1 MAQSTKPRKI
11 IVSMTSYPAR
21 ILGVSKVL
29 ETIFTQTRTPDEIV
43 LWLADSQFPNKM
55 DDLPRELIEI
65 VEKGKITLRWC
76 NDLKP
81 HKKYFYAF
89 KSYPDD
95 LLITVDDDILHR
107 SDLIEIL
114 YQSYLQNPNAVST
127 YRAHLIV
134 TTKQGK
140 ILPYNMWPKEIDN
153 YLYLPSHLFC
163 ATGGAGTL
171 YPVNLF
177 ASVSEMLDE
186 SIVENTCLYADDL
199 WLKAM
204 ELMADIPV
212 AVAGKIQPFIHL
224 PDSQEIGLY
233 HSNMYQGENDIQ
245 LRKIQEVIDRRY
257 GEGTFIQKL
266 QDARIGDT
274 LTCEEA
280 LCELLEDRRLSNKK
294 LQRAVGRDAVK
305 IENANKRAEDANKR
319 AENANKRAE
328 NANKRAEDANKRAED
343 ANKRAENANK
353 RADRFKSAI
362 ELIYKKRID
371 DLNLMQSHLKAKIVE
386 KNDSIAEK
394 NREIG
399 NCKKEILGY
408 KQKVSDKDKEI
419 RNFKKEIKQYSN
431 LLSEIKKFS
440 IGRYLR
446 TKILS
451 KIGVGKEEYRNQK
464 KYYRLIKNKS

>member
-328 NANKRAEDANKRAED
+328 D

-464 KYYRLIKNKS
+464 KYYRLMKNKS

>member
-280 LCELLEDRRLSNKK
+280 LCELLEDRRLSNRK

-305 IENANKRAEDANKR
+305 IEN
-319 AENANKRAE
+319 
-328 NANKRAEDANKRAED
+328 

-408 KQKVSDKDKEI
+408 KQKVSDKSKEISDKNKEI
-419 RNFKKEIKQYSN
+419 RNFKKEIKQYRN

>member
-319 AENANKRAE
+319 AENANKRA
-328 NANKRAEDANKRAED
+328 
-343 ANKRAENANK
+343 
-353 RADRFKSAI
+353 DRFKSAI